1 MIQQLP
7 AAPPPPP
14 AAGAAQPAQPAVD
27 PSPPPHTSSSA
38 PRTALGLALA
48 GGVGA
53 LAVAALA
60 RPGDDASDGSDTS
73 VDRGFRRAVRPSGE
87 DDVPQVARS
96 SGWRGAVSTALGG
109 LAGEAATLTA
119 GALAAVAVG
128 RRRGWRPALP
138 VLAAVPAALGAHA
151 ALKYTLRRPRP
162 RTARLTGKHTP
173 SFPSGHAARGA
184 AAAGVVGYL
193 AVREAG
199 APVALVLPLAVGVG
213 AIGGAARVYVER
225 HWATDAVGGW
235 GLGLAA
241 AAVAALWYERERDA
255 AGH

>member
-1 MIQQLP
+1 M
-7 AAPPPPP
+7 
-14 AAGAAQPAQPAVD
+14 
-27 PSPPPHTSSSA
+27 
-38 PRTALGLALA
+38 A

-53 LAVAALA
+53 LFVAALA
-60 RPGDDASDGSDTS
+60 RPGEDASDGSAAS
-73 VDRGFRRAVRPSGE
+73 VDRVFRRAVRPAGQ
-87 DDVPQVARS
+87 DDVSQVARS

-119 GALAAVAVG
+119 GALAAAAVG

-138 VLAAVPAALGAHA
+138 VLAAVPAALAAHA
-151 ALKYTLRRPRP
+151 AVKYSVRRPRP
-162 RTARLTGKHTP
+162 RTAHLTGKHTP

-199 APVALVLPLAVGVG
+199 APVGLVLPLAVGAG
-213 AIGGAARVYVER
+213 ALGGAARVYVER
-225 HWATDAVGGW
+225 HWMSDAVGGW

-241 AAVAALWYERERDA
+241 AALAALWYERERDA

>member
-1 MIQQLP
+1 MIHQLP
-7 AAPPPPP
+7 AAPPQLP
-14 AAGAAQPAQPAVD
+14 AAAATPARPAAD
-27 PSPPPHTSSSA
+27 PSPRPHTSEPA
-38 PRTALGLALA
+38 PRAALGFALA

-53 LAVAALA
+53 LVVSALA
-60 RPGDDASDGSDTS
+60 RPGDGASNGS
-73 VDRGFRRAVRPSGE
+73 VDRVLRRAVRPSGQ
-87 DDVPQVARS
+87 DDVPQVVRS

-138 VLAAVPAALGAHA
+138 VLAAVPAALAAHA

-184 AAAGVVGYL
+184 AAAGIVGYL

-199 APVALVLPLAVGVG
+199 APVAHVLPLAVGVG
-213 AIGGAARVYVER
+213 ALGGAARVYVER

-241 AAVAALWYERERDA
+241 AALAALWYERERDV
-255 AGH
+255 AGF